1 LSSQEAASRLEQ
13 YGPNALEAGKR
24 KSIARMFFEQLTD
37 FMILVLIA
45 AAAVSGFVGELT
57 DTFVIL
63 AIVVLNAVVGV
74 VQEYRAEKAMEALQ
88 RMAANNARVIRD
100 NHALEIPAD
109 ELVPGDVVL
118 LEAGNI
124 IPADLRIFEAH
135 SLKVNESALTGES
148 VDVDKTSEALDP
160 GDYSLGDR
168 LNMGYRGT
176 FVTHGRG

>member
-1 LSSQEAASRLEQ
+1 
-13 YGPNALEAGKR
+13 
-24 KSIARMFFEQLTD
+24 
-37 FMILVLIA
+37 
-45 AAAVSGFVGELT
+45 
-57 DTFVIL
+57 
-63 AIVVLNAVVGV
+63 
-74 VQEYRAEKAMEALQ
+74 
-88 RMAANNARVIRD
+88 
-100 NHALEIPAD
+100 EIPAD

-176 FVTHGRG
+176 FVTHGRGRGYVVETGMKTEFGRIAGMIQSGDVKTPLQKRLDAFGKILTVIVLVLCAVFFFAGWA